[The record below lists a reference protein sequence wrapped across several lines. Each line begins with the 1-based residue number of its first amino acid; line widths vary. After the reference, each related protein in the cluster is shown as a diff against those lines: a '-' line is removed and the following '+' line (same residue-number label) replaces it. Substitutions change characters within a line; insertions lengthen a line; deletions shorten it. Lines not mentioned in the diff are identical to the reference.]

1 MARFDHV
8 LIEQST
14 VASSRSS
21 VTPGDALPHALP
33 VGSARCRHPLT
44 GARHPFYCL
53 LLSVARGWVSVSMET
68 HSISAPCG
76 LHPWSD
82 VLVGARLLPLASRVT
97 ATTAFMLTAATPPL
111 LSVLPGRVSRQEFP
125 GQKAQPWLLSSLGC
139 VPVTV
144 RGRAEILQPFGSREP
159 PMQEP
164 ILKTGGLK
172 F

>member
-1 MARFDHV
+1 MACFDHV

-97 ATTAFMLTAATPPL
+97 ATTAFMPTAATPPL
-111 LSVLPGRVSRQEFP
+111 LSVLLCLRDSCLQLLRLALASVRESHAPTACSCPFLCFFP
-125 GQKAQPWLLSSLGC
+125 SFDFL
-139 VPVTV
+139 
-144 RGRAEILQPFGSREP
+144 F
-159 PMQEP
+159 
-164 ILKTGGLK
+164 
-172 F
+172 